1 MSKAIM
7 KFTRSINRRK
17 AIGGG
22 LAAVFGAVAGVS
34 LGQKAAVAAI
44 PCSGLPDCRATSS
57 AFCSGSNCASG
68 TYHSCSPLNLGCISA
83 GNYCWTS
90 QGGKCCDCRC
100 SWYGGGSGTVN
111 CICYG

>member
-34 LGQKAAVAAI
+34 LGQKAAVAA
-44 PCSGLPDCRATSS
+44 LPAQR
-57 AFCSGSNCASG
+57 
-68 TYHSCSPLNLGCISA
+68 P
-83 GNYCWTS
+83 WRRV
-90 QGGKCCDCRC
+90 GGKSD
-100 SWYGGGSGTVN
+100 GSGNAGEPHATWPSLD
-111 CICYG
+111 GS